1 MSKWTGLVALWC
13 ASWSTFACA
22 QTIVTVG
29 VASSVSDAP
38 IYIGQQKGFFRDEG
52 LDIRTEVFNSA
63 ANMVVPLG
71 AGQLDVGGG
80 APSAGLYN
88 AIARGIRLKIVA
100 DKASSQPGYG
110 VNRLLV
116 RKALIDSGKYKTPA
130 DLRGMKVAQSGIG
143 VSSMTTL
150 NEIIAPYGVKY
161 SEIQTVDISFP
172 QQVIALQNGAI
183 DAALTTDPSSMLA
196 VKSGAAVV
204 IKADDD
210 VIPRHQIAVLL
221 YSEQFAETRPEVAR
235 KFMRAY
241 LRAVR
246 VYNDALS
253 ESRFKGPAAPEVISI
268 LREMTTV
275 KELELY
281 EGITPVGND
290 PNGRVNLESLKQ
302 DLDFYREQGLVKET
316 VDLNKVVDM
325 SFVDAALKDLGPY
338 KQGMTGTK

>member
-1 MSKWTGLVALWC
+1 MSRWTALIALLC
-13 ASWSTFACA
+13 VSVSTGAGA
-22 QTIVTVG
+22 QTVVTVG

-38 IYIGQQKGFFRDEG
+38 IYIGQKKGFFRDEG
-52 LDIRTEVFNSA
+52 LDVRTEVFNSA

-88 AIARGIRLKIVA
+88 AISRGIRLKIVA

-116 RKALIDSGKYKTPA
+116 RKALVDSGRYKTPA
-130 DLRGMKVAQSGIG
+130 DLKGMKIAQSGVG

-150 NEIIAPYGVKY
+150 NEIIKPYGVKY
-161 SEIQTVDISFP
+161 SDIQNIDIAFP

-183 DAALTTDPSSMLA
+183 DGALTTDPSSMLA
-196 VKSGAAVV
+196 VNSGAAVV
-204 IKADDD
+204 IKADDEI
-210 VIPRHQIAVLL
+210 IPRHQIAVLL
-221 YSEQFAETRPEVAR
+221 YSEQFAETRPEIAR

-246 VYNDALS
+246 VYNDALKD
-253 ESRFKGPAAPEVISI
+253 SRFKGPTAPEVTAI
-268 LREMTTV
+268 LQEMTTV
-275 KELELY
+275 KDPALY

-290 PNGRVNLESLKQ
+290 PNGYVNMESLRH
-302 DLDFYREQGLVKET
+302 DLDFFREQDLVKED
-316 VDLNKVVDM
+316 VDLKKVVDL
-325 SFVDAALKDLGPY
+325 SFVEAALKDLGTFKPATASA
-338 KQGMTGTK
+338 K

>member
-1 MSKWTGLVALWC
+1 MSKWTLLVALCC
-13 ASWSTFACA
+13 ASLSTHASA
-22 QTIVTVG
+22 QTTVTVG

-38 IYIGQQKGFFRDEG
+38 IYIAEKKGFFRDEG
-52 LDIRTEVFNSA
+52 LDVRTETFNSA
-63 ANMVVPLG
+63 ANMVAPLG

-88 AIARGIRLKIVA
+88 AIAREIRLKIVA

-116 RKALIDSGKYKTPA
+116 RKALIDSGKFKTPA
-130 DLRGMKVAQSGIG
+130 DLRGMKVAQSGAG

-150 NEIIAPYGVKY
+150 NEIIRPYGVKY
-161 SEIQTVDISFP
+161 SEIQSVDLSFP

-183 DAALTTDPSSMLA
+183 DASLTTDPSSMLA

-221 YSEQFAETRPEVAR
+221 YSEQFAETRPDVAR

-246 VYNDALS
+246 IYNDALS
-253 ESRFKGPAAPEVISI
+253 ESRFKGPAAPEVIAI
-268 LREMTTV
+268 LRESTSL
-275 KELELY
+275 KDAKLY
-281 EGITPVGND
+281 EDITPVGND
-290 PNGRVNLESLKQ
+290 PDGSVNVASLKQ
-302 DLDFYREQGLVKET
+302 DLDFFREQGLVKADI
-316 VDLNKVVDM
+316 DLSKVVDM
-325 SFVDAALKDLGPY
+325 SFVAAALKDLGPY
-338 KQGMTGTK
+338 KPGLASAK

>member
-1 MSKWTGLVALWC
+1 MSRWTAVAAFLC
-13 ASWSTFACA
+13 ATFAVTANA
-22 QTIVTVG
+22 QTVVTVG

-38 IYIGQQKGFFRDEG
+38 IYIGQKKGFFREEG
-52 LDIRTEVFNSA
+52 LDVRAEIFNSA
-63 ANMVVPLG
+63 ANMVAPLG

-88 AIARGIRLKIVA
+88 AIARSIRLKIVA

-116 RKALIDSGKYKTPA
+116 RKAHIDSGRYKTPA
-130 DLRGMKVAQSGIG
+130 DLKGMKIAQSGVG

-150 NEIIAPYGVKY
+150 NEIIKPYGVKY
-161 SEIQTVDISFP
+161 SDVETVDIAFP

-183 DAALTTDPSSMLA
+183 DGALATDPSSMLA

-204 IKADDD
+204 IKADDE

-246 VYNDALS
+246 VYNDALKD
-253 ESRFKGPAAPEVISI
+253 SRFKGPTAPEVTAI
-268 LREMTTV
+268 LQEMTTV
-275 KELELY
+275 KEAALY

-290 PNGRVNLESLKQ
+290 PNGAVNMESLRQ
-302 DLDFYREQGLVKET
+302 DLDFYREQGLVKED
-316 VDLNKVVDM
+316 VDLKKVVDM
-325 SFVDAALKDLGPY
+325 SFVEAALKELGPY
-338 KQGMTGTK
+338 KPMAAAK